1 MHFQRAEATRG
12 DLCHTSGRRWRKS
25 TIVLIRLKYRR
36 GLRGYARHVPGS
48 FRVARILGIDIRVHI
63 SWLLIFFLVLL
74 SLADQVFPASYP
86 QWSQQKTFIV
96 SAVAAFLFFA
106 AVLLHELAH
115 AIVALRFK
123 MSVSSIT
130 LFLLGGVANLTKE
143 PPSAKAEFLMAA
155 AGPAASFVIAGAST
169 LVAIYAGDNMSRLPA
184 LEPVGAVAGYL
195 GIINFYVALFN
206 LLPGFPLDG
215 GRVLRSVIWGFRRD
229 RVAATRIAAR
239 GGQLVAGA
247 MVLYAAA
254 RVFDGE
260 PTSGLWLGLIA
271 YFLYSAASQSLQ
283 QERVTAAVG
292 NVRVASLM
300 TTDFRSAPAGI
311 AIGQLIRDIVLPYN
325 LQAIPVVAHDR
336 LVGLVTIADLRK
348 VEQDHWA
355 TTPVEAVMTPV
366 SELATVSPDDQ
377 LVAAL
382 DKFGTGDLPL
392 LAVVENGSLVG
403 VLYRESV
410 AGYVRMREMLGFD
423 SRR

>member
-1 MHFQRAEATRG
+1 MDFQRAETTGG
-12 DLCHTSGRRWRKS
+12 DLCHTLGRRWRKS

-74 SLADQVFPASYP
+74 QLADQWFPGWYP
-86 QWSQQKTFIV
+86 QWSQEKTFVV
-96 SAVAAFLFFA
+96 STIAALLFFTS
-106 AVLLHELAH
+106 VLLHELAH

-143 PPSAKAEFLMAA
+143 PPSAKAEFFMAA
-155 AGPAASFVIAGAST
+155 AGPLTSLAIGGLALVVQQLVSDNIGRVPSLQPVEGVARYLSFVNI
-169 LVAIYAGDNMSRLPA
+169 
-184 LEPVGAVAGYL
+184 AVA
-195 GIINFYVALFN
+195 VFN
-206 LLPGFPLDG
+206 MIPGFPLDG
-215 GRVLRSVIWGFRRD
+215 GRVLRSVVWGFRRD
-229 RVAATRIAAR
+229 RAAATRTAAR
-239 GGQLVAGA
+239 GGQLVAGL
-247 MVLYAAA
+247 MVVYAAS
-254 RVFDGE
+254 RVFDGDAVA
-260 PTSGLWLGLIA
+260 GLWMGLIA
-271 YFLYSAASQSLQ
+271 YFLYSAATQSLQ

-292 NVRVASLM
+292 SVRVGQLM

-311 AIGQLIRDIVLPYN
+311 AIGQLIRDVVLPYN

-336 LVGLVTIADLRK
+336 LVGVVTIADLRK
-348 VEQDHWA
+348 VEQDRWA
-355 TTPVEAVMTPV
+355 TTPVDAVMTPV
-366 SELATVSPDDQ
+366 SELATVSPDDP
-377 LVAAL
+377 LVGAL

-410 AGYVRMREMLGFD
+410 VGYVRMREQLGFD

>member
-1 MHFQRAEATRG
+1 MDLQRPEATGG
-12 DLCHTSGRRWRKS
+12 DLCHTLARRWQKS
-25 TIVLIRLKYRR
+25 SVILIRLQYRR
-36 GLRGYARHVPGS
+36 AHRGYARYVPGS

-96 SAVAAFLFFA
+96 SAIAAFLFFT

-143 PPSAKAEFLMAA
+143 PPSAKAEFFMAA
-155 AGPAASFVIAGAST
+155 AGPAASFVIAGIST
-169 LVAIYAGDNMSRLPA
+169 LVAFYAGDNMARLPA

-195 GIINFYVALFN
+195 GVINFYVALFN

-229 RVAATRIAAR
+229 RMAATRIAAR
-239 GGQLVAGA
+239 GGQLVAGL
-247 MVLYAAA
+247 MVLYAAS

-260 PTSGLWLGLIA
+260 PTAGLWLGLIA

-292 NVRVASLM
+292 TVRVGQLM
-300 TTDFRSAPAGI
+300 TTDFRSAPAGV

-325 LQAIPVVAHDR
+325 LQAIPVVARDK
-336 LVGLVTIADLRK
+336 LVGLVTIEDLRK
-348 VEQDHWA
+348 VDQDKWA
-355 TTPVEAVMTPV
+355 MTPVEAVMTPA
-366 SELATVSPDDQ
+366 SELVTVSPDDP
-377 LVAAL
+377 LVTAL
-382 DKFGTGDLPL
+382 DRFGTGDVPL

-410 AGYVRMREMLGFD
+410 VGYVRMREMLGFD